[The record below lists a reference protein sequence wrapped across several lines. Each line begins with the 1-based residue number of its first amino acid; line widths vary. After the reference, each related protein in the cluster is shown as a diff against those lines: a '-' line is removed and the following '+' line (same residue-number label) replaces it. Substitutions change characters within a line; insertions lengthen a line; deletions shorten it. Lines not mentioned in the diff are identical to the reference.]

1 MAAHNDFGEW
11 GEDKAEEYLRQQG
24 YSILARDWHNGHKD
38 IDIVAYDNSDDTL
51 IIVEVKARH
60 RETVTTALQAVTLK
74 KEKNIIGSA
83 FAFARSTGHFFPN
96 IRFDIITIVGTIENH
111 KLTHY
116 PGILKPGNRGGIRRM
131 K

>member
-1 MAAHNDFGEW
+1 MAAHNDFGKW
-11 GEDKAEEYLRQQG
+11 GEDRAEEFLRQKG

-51 IIVEVKARH
+51 IIVEVKTRH

-74 KEKNIIGSA
+74 KEKNIIHSA

-96 IRFDIITIVGTIENH
+96 IRFDIITIVGTTENH
-111 KLTHY
+111 ELTHY

-131 K
+131 

>member
-1 MAAHNDFGEW
+1 MAAHNDFGKW
-11 GEDKAEEYLRQQG
+11 GEDRAEEFLRQKG

-51 IIVEVKARH
+51 IIVEVKTRH

-74 KEKNIIGSA
+74 KEKNIIQSA

-96 IRFDIITIVGTIENH
+96 IRFDIITIVGTIDNH
-111 KLTHY
+111 ELTHY

-131 K
+131 